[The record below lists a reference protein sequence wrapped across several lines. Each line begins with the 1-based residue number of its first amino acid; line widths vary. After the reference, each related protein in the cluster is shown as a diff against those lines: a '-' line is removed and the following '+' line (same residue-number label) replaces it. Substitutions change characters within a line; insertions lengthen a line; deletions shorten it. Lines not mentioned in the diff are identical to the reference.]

1 MLEPVRFCSKF
12 VLVGA
17 LGLAWTGC
25 TSTVGNKDEIPP
37 AKGSPAATGVG
48 GSDVGAGTTGPT
60 GGAGAPAMDS
70 QPPDPSAVDQPLRR
84 LSHFEYAN
92 TLLDLFPTL
101 MPVSLGLAADETID
115 GFSNHWDAM
124 QPSDLLTE
132 QYFQSAMSIARQL
145 DGATVA
151 DLTDC
156 DSSECAAMFIAE
168 FGERAFRRPLSS
180 EEQKVYLDL
189 FESGPGASDFVLG
202 VQLSVLAML
211 QSPHFLYRPEFGV
224 GDVVDARGRRL
235 GGYETASRLSYL
247 LWASMPDTEL
257 MAAAADG
264 ELADSVGIEEQAR
277 RMLADPRSER
287 SVTQF
292 FREWLKL
299 NRLERM
305 VKLPEAAWDESFKD
319 ELIESATR
327 FTYEEVFVPGG
338 SSVDLLTSARY
349 PATSRVASLLG
360 ETVEGSGWEVVSAD
374 PSQRSGILTHPA
386 FLGAH
391 GYGEYPSPVLRGV
404 YVMDRI
410 LCAPPSPPPGD
421 VNIVLP
427 EAPDAASTPRTNR
440 EAYVEAT
447 SGAGCQ
453 VCHIAIN
460 GYGFAFEN
468 YDTLGQYRVQDS
480 GFDVDATGAVS
491 NFDFVG
497 AVDLSEQLAQSDK
510 FQSCVVEKWTNYA
523 LGGSPLA
530 DDARLHHDLS
540 ESFEGQAFSL
550 RELLIAI
557 AVHERFSG
565 WLATTEE
572 AP

>member
-1 MLEPVRFCSKF
+1 
-12 VLVGA
+12 
-17 LGLAWTGC
+17 
-25 TSTVGNKDEIPP
+25 
-37 AKGSPAATGVG
+37 
-48 GSDVGAGTTGPT
+48 
-60 GGAGAPAMDS
+60 
-70 QPPDPSAVDQPLRR
+70 

-101 MPVSLGLAADETID
+101 TPITPDLAADETID

-132 QYFQSAMSIARQL
+132 QYFQVAMSIARQL
-145 DGATVA
+145 DAATVA

-156 DSSECAAMFIAE
+156 ESADCAATFISE
-168 FGERAFRRPLSS
+168 FGERAFRRPLSPE
-180 EEQKVYLDL
+180 EEQAYLDL
-189 FESGPGASDFVLG
+189 FQSGPGASDFLLG

-224 GDVVDARGRRL
+224 DDVVDERGRRL

-247 LWASMPDTEL
+247 LWASMPDSEL

-264 ELADSVGIEEQAR
+264 ELGDSAGIEEQAR

-299 NRLERM
+299 SRLERM
-305 VKLPEAAWDESFKD
+305 VKLPEAAWDEGFKN

-327 FTYEEVFVPGG
+327 FSYEEVFLSGG

-374 PSQRSGILTHPA
+374 PNERAGILTHPA

-410 LCAPPSPPPGD
+410 LCAPPSPPPGN

-427 EAPDAASTPRTNR
+427 EPPDAASTPRTNR

-447 SGAGCQ
+447 SGAGCHL
-453 VCHIAIN
+453 CHTAIN

-468 YDTLGQYRVQDS
+468 YDTLGQYRGQDS
-480 GFDVDATGAVS
+480 GFDVDASGSVS
-491 NFDFVG
+491 DFDFVG
-497 AVDLSEQLAQSDK
+497 AVDLSQQLAESDE

-530 DDARLHHDLS
+530 DDARLHYDLV
-540 ESFEGQAFSL
+540 ETFEQQAFSL